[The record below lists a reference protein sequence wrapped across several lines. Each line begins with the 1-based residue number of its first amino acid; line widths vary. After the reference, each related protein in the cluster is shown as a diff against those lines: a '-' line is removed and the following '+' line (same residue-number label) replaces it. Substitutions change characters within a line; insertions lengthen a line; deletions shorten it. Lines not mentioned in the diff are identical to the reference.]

1 VFWTYRTFSLSSD
14 PKTWVLSIQGS
25 VDFANVSE
33 LEESFNTLF
42 AQGVYQIILDLE
54 KLTFISSAGVGC
66 LLGARENVLRH
77 EGELVF
83 AGTTTRIS
91 EIFDLLGIE
100 SFFRFAPDLG
110 GALAQLE

>member
-1 VFWTYRTFSLSSD
+1 MFRTFSLGSD

-33 LEESFNTLF
+33 LEESFNSLF
-42 AQGVYQIILDLE
+42 AKGIYQIILDLE
-54 KLTFISSAGVGC
+54 RVTFIGSAGLGC

-77 EGELVF
+77 EGALVF
-83 AGTTTRIS
+83 AGTTTRIR
-91 EIFDLLGIE
+91 EIFDLLGIA